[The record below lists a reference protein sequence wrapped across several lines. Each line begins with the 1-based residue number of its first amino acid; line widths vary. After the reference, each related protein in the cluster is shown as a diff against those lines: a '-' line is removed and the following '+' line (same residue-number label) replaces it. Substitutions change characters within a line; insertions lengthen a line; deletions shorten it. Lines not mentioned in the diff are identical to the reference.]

1 MTDFFIPGTPAPQGS
16 KTAFVRGRRAVL
28 VETSKKLPEW
38 RKQIEDTALREYE
51 GEPIDQPVK
60 VTVDFFMPKPA
71 KPMFDIPATAPDLD
85 KLCRAIGDGL
95 EKGGVLKNDSRI
107 VEWVARKH
115 YADTPDDQGARVV
128 IEHLGD

>member
-1 MTDFFIPGTPAPQGS
+1 MIESS
-16 KTAFVRGRRAVL
+16 KT
-28 VETSKKLPEW
+28 LPAW
-38 RKQIEDTALREYE
+38 RKQIEDTAQNEYE

-95 EKGGVLKNDSRI
+95 EKGGVLRNDSRI
-107 VEWVARKH
+107 THWEARKF
-115 YADTPDDQGARVV
+115 YANTPEEMGAH
-128 IEHLGD
+128 ITITTL

>member
-1 MTDFFIPGTPAPQGS
+1 MISFFIRGEPAPQGS

-38 RKQIEDTALREYE
+38 RKRIEDTARREYE

-60 VTVDFFMPKPA
+60 VTVDFFMPKPQ
-71 KPMFDIPATAPDLD
+71 KPRFKWPATAPDLD

-95 EKGGVLKNDSRI
+95 EKGGVLRNDSRI
-107 VEWVARKH
+107 THWEARKS
-115 YADTPDDQGARVV
+115 YANTPEKMGAH
-128 IEHLGD
+128 ITITTL

>member
-1 MTDFFIPGTPAPQGS
+1 MTAFFVEGIPAPQGS

-38 RKQIEDTALREYE
+38 RKRIEDTARREYA

-60 VTVDFFMPKPA
+60 VTVNFFMPKPA

-95 EKGGVLKNDSRI
+95 EKGGVLRNDSRI
-107 VEWVARKH
+107 AHWEARKY
-115 YADTPDDQGARVV
+115 YADTPEEMGAH
-128 IEHLGD
+128 ITITTL